1 MVEQK
6 STPNNFWGKK
16 PALLLNP
23 ILWNLSFERPVKLP
37 CGLSLF
43 EKCLNGVTLDSWNC
57 QSQNRDHSTQHF
69 FSDTT
74 QDKSF
79 PTHFPCGPIELPHY
93 TVPLC
98 DILMSKRG
106 LAAIFSFSSQ
116 HSHFKV
122 NCLYRGNSR
131 ISPFNHFLLASFQKV
146 THLCLR
152 EEYLIPNVIATLHT
166 VTLHV
171 FAWKWAGFG
180 PSNTLL
186 LTFSKHLNHIVSRVL
201 VKE

>member
-43 EKCLNGVTLDSWNC
+43 QKCLNGVTLDSWNC
-57 QSQNRDHSTQHF
+57 QSQNRDHSNQKI
-69 FSDTT
+69 FSDKT

-79 PTHFPCGPIELPHY
+79 PTHFPCGQIELPHY

-98 DILMSKRG
+98 GMLLSKSR
-106 LAAIFSFSSQ
+106 LAAIWFW
-116 HSHFKV
+116 
-122 NCLYRGNSR
+122 
-131 ISPFNHFLLASFQKV
+131 PFNLFQLAFLKYLKV
-146 THLCLR
+146 AMFCSNKCLKK
-152 EEYLIPNVIATLHT
+152 YLWNLITKLVCCHVPSLHS
-166 VTLHV
+166 
-171 FAWKWAGFG
+171 GC
-180 PSNTLL
+180 SC
-186 LTFSKHLNHIVSRVL
+186 RQ
-201 VKE
+201 